1 VDNASVSAQADSL
14 YFGVLTSNTA
24 VKLTQS
30 AFQ

>member
-1 VDNASVSAQADSL
+1 VDNDSGAAQANSL
-14 YFGVLTSNTA
+14 YFGAATANTA